1 MKLEFQTLKHYL
13 REYDSL
19 CNGILA
25 LLGPVLFLLNSSCL
39 HDEKPGIQP
48 GDQVGVVERIGRVYL
63 IHGWVESQASGL
75 EKDHNVF
82 PPPFF

>member
-25 LLGPVLFLLNSSCL
+25 LLRPVLFLLNSSCL
-39 HDEKPGIQP
+39 HVEKSGIKP
-48 GDQVGVVERIGRVYL
+48 GDQGLVERIGRVCL
-63 IHGWVESQASGL
+63 IHRWVESQASGL
-75 EKDHNVF
+75 EKDHNVS
-82 PPPFF
+82 PLFFF